1 MVTTNKF
8 IIFLLVFVMSLD
20 KVMKARNKEK
30 EDDVTNMWFWKTNE
44 RWKGLVWD

>member
-1 MVTTNKF
+1 MFILFNIFIYIFIMVTTNKF

-30 EDDVTNMWFWKTNE
+30 EDDVTNM
-44 RWKGLVWD
+44 